1 MKQIKAMKLEQK
13 GKNFFFFV
21 ADPRDIIAEVQIA
34 DKDKVQEFQR
44 PWTEK
49 RVKDISKYVAG
60 KEPLK
65 KGSQKT
71 ARGFLPTVPILNLK
85 ADGHIKIEEKNGE
98 YYLLF
103 PEDNNE
109 KKECLGDI
117 EILDGQ
123 HRLIS
128 FTSKYRDADFKDSER
143 YNMGFI
149 AFQKLTRDE
158 KGELFIV
165 TNERVEKVDRNV
177 LQNMMEWLGVLSDD
191 DRKIYNLIRQLNK
204 EDISPLKGRIR
215 IEGEKLVNGLKLLQ
229 VQRVLRKSKVYD
241 MLRDFDVKKQVKVIS
256 NYLRA
261 WEDVFDIKFNNR
273 RKPKTLERILGL
285 QYILCLYPCI
295 YNILN
300 NRKEKLTEDNVK
312 NIVNNIKIV
321 ILDKL
326 SNDNNA
332 KKAFFGS
339 DSGVTGFAKKT
350 SDEIDKYYKEIDGN
364 TFDPLADV

>member
-1 MKQIKAMKLEQK
+1 MKQIKAMELEQK
-13 GKNFFFFV
+13 GKRFFFFV
-21 ADPRDIIAEVQIA
+21 ADPRDIIAEVKIA
-34 DKDKVQEFQR
+34 NKDKVQEFQR

-65 KGSQKT
+65 KGTSKP

-85 ADGHIKIEEKNGE
+85 ADGHIKIERKDGE

-103 PEDNNE
+103 PENDNE

-128 FTSKYRDADFKDSER
+128 FTQKYRNIDFKDSER
-143 YNMGFI
+143 YDMGFI
-149 AFQKLTRDE
+149 AFQKLTREE

-165 TNERVEKVDRNV
+165 TNERVEKVDKNV

-191 DRKIYNLIRQLNK
+191 DRKIYNLIKKLNK
-204 EDISPLKGRIR
+204 EDISPLKGRII
-215 IEGEKLVNGLKLLQ
+215 IEGGKLVNGLKLLQ
-229 VQRVLRKSKVYD
+229 VQRVLEKSKVYD
-241 MLRDFDVKKQVKVIS
+241 MLKDFDVEKQVKVIS

-273 RKPKTLERILGL
+273 RKPKTLEKILGL
-285 QYILCLYPCI
+285 QYVLCIYPCI
-295 YNILN
+295 YNTAVYSFLKYN
-300 NRKEKLTEDNVK
+300 
-312 NIVNNIKIV
+312 KI
-321 ILDKL
+321 
-326 SNDNNA
+326 A
-332 KKAFFGS
+332 
-339 DSGVTGFAKKT
+339 
-350 SDEIDKYYKEIDGN
+350 
-364 TFDPLADV
+364 